1 MKIFIKLLRVEW
13 KRIFSNRV
21 LLVVF
26 FGAPIVYGLLFI
38 QMYKKGKITDM
49 PVVVIDEDQ
58 TTLSA
63 KIIDALNDN
72 ENLKVVKVQFDEGGI
87 NKKMASKEY
96 VSVVNIPAGFESAIL
111 QKRYPEI
118 MTDINTSNLVTANFA
133 TRAIQTV
140 MATVSAGIEIEALK
154 KSGMDANTAAQRFE
168 PFKVNYNRFYNPS
181 GNYLD
186 LMIPGIIGTIMQ
198 QVIFL
203 ALGLVFAR
211 DFEDGYFQ
219 KLVRVST
226 SATYHIWLKS
236 VPFILLIAVM
246 WLIVGSF
253 YPLFNI
259 DIPVF
264 SWPMALLV
272 TVFSLACMCV
282 GMLFSLLIPNQL
294 RATELLMV
302 LATPSFLLSGFTWP
316 LEAMPGWIRILGNTL
331 PLTQFLQGFRKLAVY
346 GGTYADVQPQMR
358 YLVLMM
364 LICWAIMA
372 ILLRIKIKFTKKKL
386 LLQKPQQRL
395 NVSI

>member
-1 MKIFIKLLRVEW
+1 MKTFRRLLRVEW

-21 LLVVF
+21 LLLIF
-26 FGAPIVYGLLFI
+26 FGAPVVYGLLFI
-38 QMYKKGKITDM
+38 QMYKQGKITDI

-58 TTLSA
+58 TQLSA
-63 KIIDALNDN
+63 KMVDAINDN
-72 ENLKVVKVQFDEGGI
+72 ENLKVVKVQFETGDI
-87 NKKMASKEY
+87 NAKMAAKEY
-96 VSVVNIPAGFESAIL
+96 VAVINIPLGFESDVL

-118 MTDINTSNLVTANFA
+118 IADINTANLVTANFA
-133 TRAIQTV
+133 SRALQTV
-140 MATVSAGIEIEALK
+140 LATMSAGIEIEALK
-154 KSGMDANTAAQRFE
+154 RAGMDASTAAQRFE
-168 PFKVNYNRFYNPS
+168 PFKVNYDRFYNPS

-186 LMIPGIIGTIMQ
+186 LMLPGIIGTIMQ

-211 DFEDGYFQ
+211 DFEDGYFK
-219 KLVRVST
+219 KLVRISS

-236 VPFILLIAVM
+236 VPFIVLITMM
-246 WLIVGSF
+246 WLVVGSF
-253 YPLFNI
+253 YPLFHI

-264 SWPMALLV
+264 TWPMALLV

-316 LEAMPGWIRILGNTL
+316 LEAMPGWIRMLGNTL

-346 GGTYADVQPQMR
+346 GGTYADAQPHIR
-358 YLVLMM
+358 FLLLMM

-372 ILLRIKIKFTKKKL
+372 ILLRIKIKITKKKL
-386 LLQKPQQRL
+386 LPQAKLR
-395 NVSI
+395 

>member
-1 MKIFIKLLRVEW
+1 
-13 KRIFSNRV
+13 
-21 LLVVF
+21 
-26 FGAPIVYGLLFI
+26 
-38 QMYKKGKITDM
+38 MYKQGKITDM

-58 TTLSA
+58 TQLSA
-63 KIIDALNDN
+63 KMVDAINDN
-72 ENLKVVKVQFDEGGI
+72 ENLKVVKVQFETGDI
-87 NKKMASKEY
+87 NAKMAAKEY
-96 VSVVNIPAGFESAIL
+96 VAVINIPLGFESDVL

-118 MTDINTSNLVTANFA
+118 IADINTANLVTANFA
-133 TRAIQTV
+133 SRALQTV
-140 MATVSAGIEIEALK
+140 LATMSAGIEIEALK
-154 KSGMDANTAAQRFE
+154 RAGMDASTAAQRFE
-168 PFKVNYNRFYNPS
+168 PFKVNYDRFYNPS

-186 LMIPGIIGTIMQ
+186 LMLPGIIGTIMQ

-211 DFEDGYFQ
+211 DFEDGYFK
-219 KLVRVST
+219 KLVRISS

-236 VPFILLIAVM
+236 VPFIVLITMM
-246 WLIVGSF
+246 WLVVGSF
-253 YPLFNI
+253 YPLFHI

-264 SWPMALLV
+264 TWPMALLV

-316 LEAMPGWIRILGNTL
+316 LEAMPGWIRMLGNTL

-346 GGTYADVQPQMR
+346 GGTYADAQPHIR
-358 YLVLMM
+358 FLLLMM

-372 ILLRIKIKFTKKKL
+372 ILLSIKIKITKKKL
-386 LLQKPQQRL
+386 LPQAKLR
-395 NVSI
+395 